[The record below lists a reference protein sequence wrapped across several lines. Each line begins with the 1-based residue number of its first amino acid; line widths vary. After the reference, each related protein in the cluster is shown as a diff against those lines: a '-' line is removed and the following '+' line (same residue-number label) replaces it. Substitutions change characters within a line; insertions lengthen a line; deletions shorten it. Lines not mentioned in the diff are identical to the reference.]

1 MARKEFI
8 MPTKMKAV
16 VKAKPELNGTEIITV
31 DVPRPGPN
39 DVLIKVKVA
48 SICGTDVHIFNWDAW
63 AAGRIKPPL
72 LYGHEFAGHVVEV
85 GNNVH
90 HVKVGDY
97 VSGECH
103 IACGHCLQC
112 RTGLAHVC
120 QNTKIFGVDVP
131 GIFAEYA
138 CIPAANVWHND
149 PDAPPEICSIQDPLG
164 NAVHSIFATDVVA
177 KDVAVIGL
185 GPIGAMCVSICK
197 HIGAA
202 NVFAIGRKNKYRIE
216 LAKKVGADFTFSSDD
231 DARKAILDK
240 TGGKGADVVLE
251 MSGSSA
257 SIPEGLDLLR
267 TGGEL
272 ILLGVYAEPVTLD
285 FSKKVVFKYATIK
298 GINGR
303 RMFEDWYRMKGL
315 LKNKGIRADLEKII
329 THRFK
334 FDEFQKAM
342 ETMRGGNSGKVVLE
356 L

>member
-1 MARKEFI
+1 MAN
-8 MPTKMKAV
+8 KMKAV
-16 VKAKPELNGTEIITV
+16 VKTRPELNGTEILSV

-63 AAGRIKPPL
+63 AAGRIKTPL

-85 GNNVH
+85 GSNVN

-112 RTGLAHVC
+112 RTGYAHVC
-120 QNTKIFGVDVP
+120 QDTKIFGVDVP

-164 NAVHSIFATDVVA
+164 NAVHSIFATDVVG
-177 KDVAVIGL
+177 KDVVVLGL

-197 HIGAA
+197 NIGAA
-202 NVFAIGRKNKYRIE
+202 NVFAVGRKNEFRIQ
-216 LAKKVGADFTFSSDD
+216 LAKKIGADYTYKAGDD
-231 DARKAILDK
+231 IKKDVLDK
-240 TGGKGADVVLE
+240 TNGKGADVVLE
-251 MSGSSA
+251 MSGNSN
-257 SIPEGLDLLR
+257 SIGPGLDLLR

-272 ILLGVYAEPVTLD
+272 ILLGVYADPVTLD

-303 RMFEDWYRMKGL
+303 RMFDDWYRMKGL
-315 LKNKGIRADLEKII
+315 LKNKKIRADLETII
-329 THRFK
+329 THHFK
-334 FDEFQKAM
+334 FDQFQEAM
-342 ETMRGGNSGKVVLE
+342 SIMRSGNSGKVVLD

>member
-1 MARKEFI
+1 MAN
-8 MPTKMKAV
+8 KMKAV
-16 VKAKPELNGTEIITV
+16 VKVKPELNGTELMMV

-39 DVLIKVKVA
+39 DVLIKIKVA
-48 SICGTDVHIFNWDAW
+48 SICGTDVHIFNWDKW
-63 AAGRIKPPL
+63 AAGRIKTPL
-72 LYGHEFAGHVVEV
+72 LYGHEFAGNVVEV
-85 GNNVH
+85 GSNVNY
-90 HVKVGDY
+90 VKVGDY

-120 QNTKIFGVDVP
+120 QNTKIFGVDAP

-138 CIPAANVWHND
+138 SIPAMNVWHND
-149 PDAPPEICSIQDPLG
+149 PASPPEVCSIQDPLG
-164 NAVHSIFATDVVA
+164 NAVHSIFSTDVVG
-177 KDVAVIGL
+177 KDVVVLGL
-185 GPIGAMCVSICK
+185 GPIGSMCVSICK

-202 NVFAIGRKNKYRIE
+202 KVFAVGRKNEFRIE
-216 LAKKVGADFTFSSDD
+216 LAKKVGADFTYRTGDD
-231 DARKAILDK
+231 VIKDVWEK

-251 MSGSSA
+251 MSGSSGA
-257 SIPEGLDLLR
+257 IPEGLDLLR

-272 ILLGVYAEPVTLD
+272 ILLGVYADPVTMD

-315 LKNKGIRADLEKII
+315 LNNPGIRKDLNTII

-334 FDEFQKAM
+334 FDDFHKAM

>member
-1 MARKEFI
+1 
-8 MPTKMKAV
+8 MPNQMKAV
-16 VKAKPELNGTEIITV
+16 VKVKGEPNGTEMMMV
-31 DVPRPGPN
+31 DIPKPGLN

-72 LYGHEFAGHVVEV
+72 IYGHEFAGEIVEV
-85 GNNVH
+85 GSNVDY
-90 HVKVGDY
+90 VKVGDY

-112 RTGLAHVC
+112 TTGLAHVC
-120 QNTKIFGVDVP
+120 KNTKIFGVDVP

-138 CIPAANVWHND
+138 CIPASNAWHND
-149 PDAPPEICSIQDPLG
+149 PDAPPELCSIQDPFG
-164 NAVHSIFATDVVA
+164 NAVHSIFSTDVVG
-177 KDVAVIGL
+177 KDVAILGV

-202 NVFAIGRKNKYRIE
+202 RVFAVGRKNEYRLN
-216 LAKKVGADFTFSSDD
+216 LARKLNADFVYKASDD
-231 DARKAILDK
+231 VLKDVLEK

-251 MSGSSA
+251 MSGNSKA
-257 SIPEGLDLLR
+257 IGPGLDLLR

-272 ILLGVYAEPVTLD
+272 ILLGVYADPVTLD

-303 RMFEDWYRMKGL
+303 RMFADWHRMRGL
-315 LKNKGIRADLEKII
+315 LKNPGIRKDLETII
-329 THRFK
+329 THHYP
-334 FDEFQKAM
+334 FDEFQRAM
-342 ETMRGGNSGKVVLE
+342 ETMRSGNSGKVVLE

>member
-1 MARKEFI
+1 M
-8 MPTKMKAV
+8 TNKMKAV
-16 VKAKPELNGTEIITV
+16 VKVKPELNGTEIMTV
-31 DVPRPGPN
+31 DVPKPGPN

-63 AAGRIKPPL
+63 AAGRIKTPL
-72 LYGHEFAGHVVEV
+72 IYGHEFAGEIVEV
-85 GNNVH
+85 GSNVSH
-90 HVKVGDY
+90 IKVGDY

-103 IACGHCLQC
+103 IACGHCQQC

-138 CIPAANVWHND
+138 CIPAANAWLND
-149 PDAPPEICSIQDPLG
+149 SEAPAEICSIQDPLG
-164 NAVHSIFATDVVA
+164 NAVHSIFTTDVVG
-177 KDVAVIGL
+177 KDVAILGV

-202 NVFAIGRKNKYRIE
+202 NVFAVGRKNEYRID
-216 LAKKVGADFTFSSDD
+216 LAKKVGADYTYKAADD
-231 DARKAILDK
+231 VLGDVLDK
-240 TGGKGADVVLE
+240 TNGKGVDVVLE
-251 MSGSSA
+251 MSGNA
-257 SIPEGLDLLR
+257 NAIGPGLDLLR

-272 ILLGVYAEPVTLD
+272 ILLGVYADPVTLD
-285 FSKKVVFKYATIK
+285 FSKRVVFKYATIK

-303 RMFEDWYRMKGL
+303 RMFDDWYRMKGL
-315 LKNKGIRADLEKII
+315 LKNPGIRKDLDTII

-334 FDEFQKAM
+334 FDQFQEAM